1 VRSISKSSTGRNK
14 MKFNVVIEK
23 DAEGGYVVSCPAIK
37 GCHSQGETVEEA
49 LKNIKEAII
58 GCLQTLNERAKKV
71 ARRRGPSRVTVHEIR
86 VA

>member
-1 VRSISKSSTGRNK
+1 

-23 DAEGGYVVSCPAIK
+23 DSEGGYVVSCPAIK

-49 LKNIKEAII
+49 LKNIKEAIT